1 MPQNDRVTE
10 VLGRIERYYDAVPR
24 RAARVEEI
32 GPFTLFVST
41 AGWPYYAR
49 PRFGG
54 PDVFTA
60 DDVTRVRQRQR
71 ELGVPE
77 AFEWVDET
85 TPGLLA
91 AARAGGLAVAELP
104 LQVLGGDGIRADDPP
119 DVTVR
124 LLEPD
129 DRALA
134 TAQAVAQVGF
144 AAGGTAIG
152 SAGIAERDQ
161 AVARQRDPEHHLLR
175 ERIKHG
181 MTVVAVAEDA
191 TGPIGIGSHQ
201 PVAGVSEIVGV
212 ATLPVARRR
221 GIGAAI
227 TAALVAD
234 ARRRGVEVVFLS
246 AGSDDVAKI
255 YERVGFQRIATACI
269 AEPGQ

>member
-1 MPQNDRVTE
+1 MTE
-10 VLGRIERYYDAVPR
+10 ILDRIERYYDAVPR

-41 AGWPYYAR
+41 ASWPYYAR
-49 PRFGG
+49 PRLGG

-71 ELGVPE
+71 ELEVPE

-104 LQVLGGDGIRADDPP
+104 LQVLGGDGIRADFPP

-129 DRALA
+129 DQALA
-134 TAQAVAQVGF
+134 AAQAVAQIGF
-144 AAGGTAIG
+144 AAGGTEIG
-152 SAGIAERDQ
+152 SAGIAERDR
-161 AVARQRDPEHHLLR
+161 AVARHRDPEHHHLLR
-175 ERIKHG
+175 DRIKHG
-181 MTVVAVAEDA
+181 VTVVAVAEDA

-246 AGSDDVAKI
+246 AGSDDVARI

-269 AEPGQ
+269 AEPG

>member
-1 MPQNDRVTE
+1 MTD
-10 VLGRIERYYDAVPR
+10 VLDRIERYYDAVPR
-24 RAARVEEI
+24 QAARVEQI

-49 PRFGG
+49 PRLGWA
-54 PDVFTA
+54 DAFTA
-60 DDVTRVRQRQR
+60 DDVDRVRQRQR

-85 TPGLLA
+85 TPGLLV

-104 LQVLGGDGIRADDPP
+104 LQVLGGDGIRAEAPP

-129 DRALA
+129 DPALA
-134 TAQAVAQVGF
+134 AAQAVAAVGF

-152 SAGIAERDQ
+152 SAGIAERDE
-161 AVARQRDPEHHLLR
+161 AVSRQPDPEHHQLR
-175 ERIKHG
+175 DRIKRG
-181 MTVVAVAEDA
+181 VTVVAVAEDT

-201 PVAGVSEIVGV
+201 PVAGVSEVVGV

-227 TAALVAD
+227 TAELVAD
-234 ARRRGVEVVFLS
+234 ARRQGVEIVFLS
-246 AGSDDVAKI
+246 AGSDDVARI

-269 AEPGQ
+269 AEPG

>member
-10 VLGRIERYYDAVPR
+10 VLDRIERYYDAVPR

-49 PRFGG
+49 PRLGG

-60 DDVTRVRQRQR
+60 DDVTMVRQRQR

-77 AFEWVDET
+77 AFEWVDEI

-91 AARAGGLAVAELP
+91 AARASGLAVAELP
-104 LQVLGGDGIRADDPP
+104 LQVLSGDGIEADSPP

-124 LLEPD
+124 LLAAD

-134 TAQAVAQVGF
+134 AAQAVAQVGF

-152 SAGIAERDQ
+152 SAGIAERDE
-161 AVARQRDPEHHLLR
+161 AVARQRDPDHHLLR
-175 ERIKHG
+175 ERISTG
-181 MTVVAVAEDA
+181 ATVVAVAEDG

-201 PVAGVSEIVGV
+201 PVAGVSEVVGV

-234 ARRRGVEVVFLS
+234 ARRQGVEVVFLS
-246 AGSDDVAKI
+246 AGSDAVARI

-269 AEPGQ
+269 AEPG

>member
-10 VLGRIERYYDAVPR
+10 VLERIEHYYDAVPR

-41 AGWPYYAR
+41 GGWPYYAR
-49 PRFGG
+49 PRLGG
-54 PDVFTA
+54 PNAFTA

-91 AARAGGLAVAELP
+91 AARAAGLAVAELP
-104 LQVLGGDGIRADDPP
+104 LQILGGDGIHAGRPP
-119 DVTVR
+119 GVTVR
-124 LLEPD
+124 LLGSD

-134 TAQAVAQVGF
+134 AAQAVAEVGF
-144 AAGGTAIG
+144 AAGSTAIG
-152 SAGIAERDQ
+152 SAGIAERDE
-161 AVARQRDPEHHLLR
+161 AVVRRPDPGHHLLR
-175 ERIKHG
+175 ERIKQG
-181 MTVVAVAEDA
+181 LTVVAVAEDA

-201 PVAGVSEIVGV
+201 PVAGVTEIVGV
-212 ATLPVARRR
+212 ATLPAARRR

-234 ARRRGVEVVFLS
+234 ARRQGVEVVFLS
-246 AGSDDVAKI
+246 AGSDDVARV

-269 AEPGQ
+269 AEPG

>member
-1 MPQNDRVTE
+1 MPQNDRVTD
-10 VLGRIERYYDAVPR
+10 VLDRIERYYDAVPR
-24 RAARVEEI
+24 QAARVEEI

-49 PRFGG
+49 PRLGWA
-54 PDVFTA
+54 DAFTA
-60 DDVTRVRQRQR
+60 DDVDRVRQRQR

-85 TPGLLA
+85 TPGLLV

-104 LQVLGGDGIRADDPP
+104 LQVLGGDGIRAEAQP

-129 DRALA
+129 DPALA
-134 TAQAVAQVGF
+134 AAQAVAAVGF

-152 SAGIAERDQ
+152 SAGIAERDE
-161 AVARQRDPEHHLLR
+161 AVSRQPDPEHHQLR
-175 ERIKHG
+175 DRIKRG
-181 MTVVAVAEDA
+181 VTVVAVAEDT

-201 PVAGVSEIVGV
+201 PVAGVSEVVGV

-227 TAALVAD
+227 TAELVAD
-234 ARRRGVEVVFLS
+234 ARRQGVEIVFLS
-246 AGSDDVAKI
+246 AGSDDVARI

-269 AEPGQ
+269 AEPG